1 MTFTWTISG
10 SVTFNTIASVICTRW
25 EFRFKILLFKQEKYQ
40 SVLTAKWYDSGR
52 TMEIRMR
59 NLRNIIFQ
67 MFVNR
72 VLTRRN
78 TCSILRHRAASSLW
92 ALSSLLV
99 YLFIYSVKSWKFWT
113 LGKKQCF
120 LWLSCFIQNVQSKWR
135 GVEKHYINT
144 SSTIPMEMGCT
155 NIGLWVFMSVLQQ
168 YCYQSNATNYFQIL
182 QTKHLSQKN
191 PAPAFW
197 VFSEEDLAYPAD
209 KIALLDM
216 ATLGN
221 TQRTELS
228 SC

>member
-25 EFRFKILLFKQEKYQ
+25 EFRFKILLFKQEKCQ

-144 SSTIPMEMGCT
+144 SSTIPIEMGCT

>member
-25 EFRFKILLFKQEKYQ
+25 EFRFKILSFKQEKYQ
-40 SVLTAKWYDSGR
+40 SVLTAKWYDSVR

-59 NLRNIIFQ
+59 NLRKIIFQ

-78 TCSILRHRAASSLW
+78 TCSILRHRAASPLW

-168 YCYQSNATNYFQIL
+168 YCYQSNATHYFQIL

-191 PAPAFW
+191 PAPAFKY
-197 VFSEEDLAYPAD
+197 S
-209 KIALLDM
+209 
-216 ATLGN
+216 
-221 TQRTELS
+221 
-228 SC
+228 